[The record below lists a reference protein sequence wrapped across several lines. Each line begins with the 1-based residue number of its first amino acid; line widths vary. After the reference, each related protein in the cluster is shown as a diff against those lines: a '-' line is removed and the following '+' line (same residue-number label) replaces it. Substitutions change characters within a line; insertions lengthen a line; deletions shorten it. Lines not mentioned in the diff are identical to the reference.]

1 MTKNPSLAPDCLIN
15 VERLVESKL
24 LVQANSGGGKSW
36 TIRLLAEQT
45 YGKVQQII
53 IDHDGEYHTL
63 AEKFDY
69 VIARKGGEAPADI
82 KSAALL
88 ARRLLE
94 LGVSAIIDIYELGTQ
109 RAEFVRRLLDA
120 ITNSPRDL
128 WHPCLVF
135 IDEAHLYCPEKG
147 SSIASEAVKQF
158 MSLGRKRGFAGILA
172 TQRIAKLDKD
182 AAAECNSK
190 LIGRSALDVDMKRSA
205 DELGFSSKEDARSL
219 RTLKPGQFYAFG
231 PAFTDEV
238 TLIQVGDVKTTHLR
252 AGQRA
257 MAPPAPREKVKKILA
272 QLKDLPQEAEQEA
285 KTIIEL
291 QAQVKQLRSALKK
304 AESGAPAPVEKIV
317 EKPAFKDSDFK
328 QLDALCSKAFSV
340 AEKLAPHLESFAA
353 GAASLRAQVTSLQ
366 TFTLSQNRAPVRPI
380 DPLIKGTAQ
389 QLRDRDRDR
398 NRERVERSPS
408 KGDPL
413 HHQYVSHPPDDS
425 GELPPGEQAVLR
437 ALIQFPKG
445 LQRSQLTVL
454 TGYARSSRDAY
465 ISRLKAKGLVEVN
478 LVYVFAT
485 DAGIAAMPHAEPL
498 PTGDALR
505 DYWYRELPDGE
516 RNVLRILVDAYPDA
530 VEKTSVDEQTGYAR
544 SSRDA
549 YISRMRAKQLVV
561 DVGRGAVKASEVLFE
576 IDA

>member
-1 MTKNPSLAPDCLIN
+1 MTKNPSLAPDCPIN

-24 LVQANSGGGKSW
+24 LVQANSGGGKSR
-36 TIRLLAEQT
+36 TIRRIAEQT

-63 AEKFDY
+63 AEQFDY

-94 LGVSAIIDIYELGTQ
+94 LGVSAIVDIYELGVQ
-109 RAEFVRRLLDA
+109 RAEFVRRFLDA

-147 SSIASEAVKQF
+147 SAISAEAVKQF

-172 TQRIAKLDKD
+172 TQRIAKLNKD

-190 LIGRSALDVDMKRSA
+190 LIGRSSLDVDMKRAS
-205 DELGFSSKEDARSL
+205 DELGFTTKDDMRAL

-231 PAFTDEV
+231 PAFSDEV

-257 MAPPAPREKVKKILA
+257 MAPPAPRDKVKKILA

-285 KTIIEL
+285 KTVVEL
-291 QAQVKQLRSALKK
+291 QAQVKQLRAQLKK
-304 AESGAPAPVEKIV
+304 AESEGPTPVEKIV
-317 EKPAFKDSDFK
+317 EKSVLSDKQITRLEAIVDKAMGLGDKMLNDLGLLNTELGVVKNVWLAKGLVLPVKQPTQPPPGFKI
-328 QLDALCSKAFSV
+328 
-340 AEKLAPHLESFAA
+340 
-353 GAASLRAQVTSLQ
+353 R
-366 TFTLSQNRAPVRPI
+366 PV
-380 DPLIKGTAQ
+380 DTLIKGTAQ
-389 QLRDRDRDR
+389 AVRDRDRAQTPVR
-398 NRERVERSPS
+398 PERKPAPVTRPS
-408 KGDPL
+408 D
-413 HHQYVSHPPDDS
+413 SDS
-425 GELPPGEQAVLR
+425 GELPAGEQAVLR

-445 LQRSQLTVL
+445 LQRTQLTVL

-465 ISRLKAKGLVEVN
+465 ISRLKAKGLVETN

-485 DAGIAAMPHAEPL
+485 EAGIAAMPHAEPL
-498 PTGDALR
+498 PTGQALQ

-516 RNVLRILVDAYPDA
+516 RNVLRILIDSYPDA
-530 VEKTSVDEQTGYAR
+530 VDKTAIDEQTGYAR

-561 DVGRGAVKASEVLFE
+561 DVGRGAVKASETLFE

>member
-24 LVQANSGGGKSW
+24 LVQANSGAGKSW
-36 TIRLLAEQT
+36 SIRRLAEQT
-45 YGKVQQII
+45 HGKVQQII

-63 AEKFDY
+63 AEQFDY

-109 RAEFVRRLLDA
+109 RAEFVKRFLDSLVNA
-120 ITNSPRDL
+120 PRDL
-128 WHPCLVF
+128 WHPCMIV

-147 SSIASEAVKQF
+147 SAVSADAVKNL
-158 MSLGRKRGFAGILA
+158 MALGRKRGFAGVLA
-172 TQRIAKLDKD
+172 TQRIAKLNKD

-190 LIGRSALDVDMKRSA
+190 LIGRSALDVDMKRAA
-205 DELGFSSKEDARSL
+205 DELGFTSKDDTRSL

-238 TLIQVGDVKTTHLR
+238 KLIQVGDVKTTHLR

-257 MAPPAPREKVKKILA
+257 MTPPAPRDKVKKILA
-272 QLKDLPQEAEQEA
+272 QLQDLPQEAEQEA
-285 KTIIEL
+285 KTIVEL
-291 QAQVKQLRSALKK
+291 QAQVKQLRASLKK
-304 AESGAPAPVEKIV
+304 AESAQPAPEVKTV
-317 EKPAFKDSDFK
+317 EKPMIKEADLKRLEAVFARGDTLLQK
-328 QLDALCSKAFSV
+328 LDATKEDIS
-340 AEKLAPHLESFAA
+340 
-353 GAASLRAQVTSLQ
+353 TSLQ
-366 TFTLSQNRAPVRPI
+366 AVRSAVYAAKLAAPTNGVRPI

-389 QLRDRDRDR
+389 AARDKTVVLGGGHGTFPIK
-398 NRERVERSPS
+398 RVERPAASPS
-408 KGDPL
+408 DNDGA
-413 HHQYVSHPPDDS
+413 
-425 GELPPGEQAVLR
+425 LPAGEQAILR

-465 ISRLKAKGLVEVN
+465 ISRLKQKGFVETN

-485 DAGIAAMPHAEPL
+485 EAGIAALPGAEPL

-516 RNVLRILVDAYPDA
+516 RNVLQKLVEAYPDA
-530 VEKTSVDEQTGYAR
+530 LERTAIDEQTGYAR

-549 YISRMRAKQLVV
+549 YLSRLRAKQLVV
-561 DVGRGAVKASEVLFE
+561 DIGRGAVKASETLFE
-576 IDA
+576 VDA

>member
-24 LVQANSGGGKSW
+24 LVQANSGAGKSW
-36 TIRLLAEQT
+36 SIRRLAEQT

-63 AEKFDY
+63 AELYDY
-69 VIARKGGEAPADI
+69 VIARKGGDAPADI

-109 RAEFVRRLLDA
+109 RAEFVKRFLDSLVNA
-120 ITNSPRDL
+120 PRDL
-128 WHPCLVF
+128 WHPCMVV

-147 SSIASEAVKQF
+147 SAVSADAVKNL
-158 MSLGRKRGFAGILA
+158 MALGRKRGFAGVLA
-172 TQRIAKLDKD
+172 TQRIAKLNKD

-190 LIGRSALDVDMKRSA
+190 LIGRSALDVDMKRAA
-205 DELGFSSKEDARSL
+205 DELGFTTKEDTRSL

-238 TLIQVGDVKTTHLR
+238 KLIQVGDVKTTHLR

-257 MAPPAPREKVKKILA
+257 MTPPAPRDKVKKILA
-272 QLKDLPQEAEQEA
+272 QLQDLPQEAEQEA
-285 KTIIEL
+285 KTVAEL
-291 QAQVKQLRSALKK
+291 QAQVKQLRGELKK
-304 AESGAPAPVEKIV
+304 AQAAQPEPTIKTI
-317 EKPAFKDSDFK
+317 EKPMITDK
-328 QLDALCSKAFSV
+328 QIARLEAVFARGDALLQ
-340 AEKLAPHLESFAA
+340 KLDGTKDDIS
-353 GAASLRAQVTSLQ
+353 TSLQ
-366 TFTLSQNRAPVRPI
+366 AVRSTVYAAKTAATSNGVRPI

-389 QLRDRDRDR
+389 AARDKTVVLGGGHGAFPIK
-398 NRERVERSPS
+398 RVERS
-408 KGDPL
+408 
-413 HHQYVSHPPDDS
+413 VAPPGDDS
-425 GELPPGEQAVLR
+425 GELPAGEQAVLR

-445 LQRSQLTVL
+445 LQRTQLTVL

-465 ISRLKAKGLVEVN
+465 ISRLKQKGFVETN
-478 LVYVFAT
+478 LVYVFVT
-485 DAGIAAMPHAEPL
+485 DAGRAAMPHAEPL

-505 DYWYRELPDGE
+505 DYWFRQLPDGE
-516 RNVLRILVDAYPDA
+516 RNVLQLLVNAYPDA
-530 VEKTSVDEQTGYAR
+530 VEKTAIDEQTGYAR

-561 DVGRGAVKASEVLFE
+561 DVGRGAVRASEALFE
-576 IDA
+576 VDA

>member
-1 MTKNPSLAPDCLIN
+1 MSKNPSLAPDCLIN

-36 TIRLLAEQT
+36 SIRRVAEQT

-63 AEKFDY
+63 AEQFDY
-69 VIARKGGEAPADI
+69 VIARKGGDVPVDI

-109 RAEFVRRLLDA
+109 RAEFVRRFLDA

-147 SSIASEAVKQF
+147 SAISAEAVKQF

-172 TQRIAKLDKD
+172 TQRIAKLNKD

-190 LIGRSALDVDMKRSA
+190 LIGRSSLDVDMKRSA
-205 DELGFSSKEDARSL
+205 DELGFSTKEDTRSL

-231 PAFTDEV
+231 PAFSDEV

-257 MAPPAPREKVKKILA
+257 MAPPPPRDKVRKILA
-272 QLKDLPQEAEQEA
+272 QLADLPQEAEQEA
-285 KTIIEL
+285 KTVVEL
-291 QAQVKQLRSALKK
+291 QAQVKQLRGALKK
-304 AESGAPAPVEKIV
+304 AESAQPAPVEKIV
-317 EKPAFKDSDFK
+317 EKSMISDKQIVRLENLLHKAEAFGIKSIETFGELNTALGVVKNVWLAAAKLSNTPTKPASN
-328 QLDALCSKAFSV
+328 
-340 AEKLAPHLESFAA
+340 
-353 GAASLRAQVTSLQ
+353 G
-366 TFTLSQNRAPVRPI
+366 VRPV

-389 QLRDRDRDR
+389 QLRDR
-398 NRERVERSPS
+398 ERPKRPP
-408 KGDPL
+408 PL
-413 HHQYVSHPPDDS
+413 PPPVDNDS
-425 GELPPGEQAVLR
+425 ELPPGEQAVLR

-445 LQRSQLTVL
+445 LQRTQLTVL

-465 ISRLKAKGLVEVN
+465 INRLKQKGLVETN
-478 LVYVFAT
+478 LVYVFTT
-485 DAGIAAMPHAEPL
+485 DAGRDAMPNAEPL
-498 PTGDALR
+498 PTGDELR
-505 DYWYRELPDGE
+505 DFWYRELPDGE
-516 RNVLRILVDAYPDA
+516 RAVLQHLVGAYPDA
-530 VEKTSVDEQTGYAR
+530 VDKPAIDEATGYQR
-544 SSRDA
+544 STRDA
-549 YISRMRAKQLVV
+549 YINRLRAKQLVV
-561 DVGRGAVKASEVLFE
+561 DVGRGAVKASETLFE
-576 IDA
+576 VDA

>member
-24 LVQANSGGGKSW
+24 LVQANSGAGKSW
-36 TIRLLAEQT
+36 SIRRLAEQT
-45 YGKVQQII
+45 HGKVQQII

-63 AEKFDY
+63 AEQYDY
-69 VIARKGGEAPADI
+69 VIARKGGDCPVDI

-94 LGVSAIIDIYELGTQ
+94 LGVSAIVDIYELGTQ
-109 RAEFVRRLLDA
+109 RAEFVRRFLDSLVNA
-120 ITNSPRDL
+120 PRDL
-128 WHPCLVF
+128 WHSCLIV

-147 SSIASEAVKQF
+147 SAVSADAVKNL
-158 MSLGRKRGFAGILA
+158 MALGRKRGFAGVLA
-172 TQRIAKLDKD
+172 TQRIAKLNKD

-190 LIGRSALDVDMKRSA
+190 LIGRSALDVDMKRAA
-205 DELGFSSKEDARSL
+205 DELGFTTKDDVRSL

-238 TLIQVGDVKTTHLR
+238 TLIRVGDVKTTHLR

-257 MAPPAPREKVKKILA
+257 MAPPAPRDKVKKILS

-285 KTIIEL
+285 KTIAEL
-291 QAQVKQLRSALKK
+291 QLQVKQLRGALKK
-304 AESGAPAPVEKIV
+304 AESNTPDPIEKIV
-317 EKPAFKDSDFK
+317 EKSVITDK
-328 QLDALCSKAFSV
+328 QITRL
-340 AEKLAPHLESFAA
+340 EKLFANVETSNGKTLGA
-353 GAASLRAQVTSLQ
+353 LHGFGVELNLLRPLFIAASAKVLPVKQPAQTPPGFKIRS
-366 TFTLSQNRAPVRPI
+366 I

-389 QLRDRDRDR
+389 QVTRRPPA
-398 NRERVERSPS
+398 NAFERSRS
-408 KGDPL
+408 TSTTGDT
-413 HHQYVSHPPDDS
+413 D
-425 GELPPGEQAVLR
+425 GELPAGEQAVLR

-465 ISRLKAKGLVEVN
+465 ISRLKQKGLVDTN
-478 LVYVFAT
+478 LVFVFAT
-485 DAGIAAMPHAEPL
+485 DAGREAMPHAEPL

-505 DYWYRELPDGE
+505 DYWYHELPDGE
-516 RNVLRILVDAYPDA
+516 RNVLRILVDAYPNS
-530 VEKTSVDEQTGYAR
+530 VEKTDIDSQTGYAR

-561 DVGRGAVKASEVLFE
+561 DIGRGAVKASETLFE
-576 IDA
+576 VDA

>member
-24 LVQANSGGGKSW
+24 LVQANSGAGKSW
-36 TIRLLAEQT
+36 SIRRLAEQT
-45 YGKVQQII
+45 HGKVQQII

-63 AEKFDY
+63 AEQFDY

-109 RAEFVRRLLDA
+109 RAEFVKRFLDSLVNA
-120 ITNSPRDL
+120 PRDL
-128 WHPCLVF
+128 WHPCMIV

-147 SSIASEAVKQF
+147 SAVSADAVKNL
-158 MSLGRKRGFAGILA
+158 MALGRKRGFAGVLA
-172 TQRIAKLDKD
+172 TQRIAKLNKD

-190 LIGRSALDVDMKRSA
+190 LIGRSALDVDMKRAA
-205 DELGFSSKEDARSL
+205 DELGFTSKDDTRSL

-238 TLIQVGDVKTTHLR
+238 KLIQVGDVKTTHLR

-257 MAPPAPREKVKKILA
+257 MTPPAPRDKVKKILA
-272 QLKDLPQEAEQEA
+272 QLQDLPQEAEQEA
-285 KTIIEL
+285 KTIVEL
-291 QAQVKQLRSALKK
+291 QAQVKQLRASLKK
-304 AESGAPAPVEKIV
+304 AESAQPAPEIKTVEKSMIKEADLKRLEAV
-317 EKPAFKDSDFK
+317 FARG
-328 QLDALCSKAFSV
+328 DALLQ
-340 AEKLAPHLESFAA
+340 KLDVTKDDIS
-353 GAASLRAQVTSLQ
+353 TSLQ
-366 TFTLSQNRAPVRPI
+366 AVRSAVYAAKLSAPTNDVRPI

-389 QLRDRDRDR
+389 AARDKTVRLGGGHGTFPIK
-398 NRERVERSPS
+398 RVERPVAASA
-408 KGDPL
+408 
-413 HHQYVSHPPDDS
+413 PDD
-425 GELPPGEQAVLR
+425 GELPAGEQAVLR

-465 ISRLKAKGLVEVN
+465 ISRLKQKGFVETN

-485 DAGIAAMPHAEPL
+485 EAGIAALPGAEPL

-516 RNVLRILVDAYPDA
+516 RNVLQKLVEAYPDA
-530 VEKTSVDEQTGYAR
+530 LERTAIDEQTGYAR

-549 YISRMRAKQLVV
+549 YLSRLRAKQLVV
-561 DVGRGAVKASEVLFE
+561 DIGRGAVKASETLFE
-576 IDA
+576 VDA